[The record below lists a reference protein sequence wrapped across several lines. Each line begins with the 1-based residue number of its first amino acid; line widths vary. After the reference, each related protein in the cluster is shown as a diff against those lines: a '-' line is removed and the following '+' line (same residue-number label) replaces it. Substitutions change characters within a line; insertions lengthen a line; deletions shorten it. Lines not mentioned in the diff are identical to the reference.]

1 MLAITCRT
9 RSVSHVG
16 SDGSSMAQRIAASGF
31 TTYPQAENVA
41 GGQGSALEVAAD
53 WLCSEGHRTNIMVG

>member
-1 MLAITCRT
+1 M
-9 RSVSHVG
+9 SHVG

-41 GGQGSALEVAAD
+41 GGQGSGLEVAAD